1 MIAYDGWDREYLENK
16 EAYMLLFD
24 KFMRQ
29 LNYENNENFE
39 KRFAEKIGRK
49 YVVSVANATD
59 ALHFALLSYGIGP
72 GDEVL
77 VTDFSWI
84 SSSSCINMV
93 GATPVF
99 CDIDLESYQISFDS
113 IKRMYSEKT
122 KAIIYVH
129 LFGNMVD
136 TSEIQE
142 FCREKNIIFI
152 EDASQSLGSSLN
164 GVKAGTLGDCS
175 VYSFN
180 SNKVIAGINGGGVF
194 LTDVEEQAK
203 LVQKIRRHGKDK
215 DFELLGFNSRMYVL
229 NAEIINLR
237 LANADKNQQERNKIA
252 QLYNQSFE
260 DLPVYTQPS
269 REGLSHNYHKYT
281 VRFQNKEIRKRVK
294 DELKASVH
302 YEKPLSEN
310 AMYSTYK
317 HRKDNCV
324 NAKLVSDTILSLPI
338 HAWLKTDEVNIII
351 AAVRNILTSEVDLKI
366 KNMP

>member
-1 MIAYDGWDREYLENK
+1 MISYDGWDREYLENK
-16 EAYMLLFD
+16 EAYINLFD
-24 KFMRQ
+24 KFMSQ
-29 LNYENNENFE
+29 LNYENNEDFE
-39 KRFAEKIGRK
+39 KRFAERIGRQH
-49 YVVSVANATD
+49 VVSVANATD

-99 CDIDLESYQISFDS
+99 CDIDLASYQISFES

-136 TSEIQE
+136 TTEIQE
-142 FCREKNIIFI
+142 FCKEKNIIFI

-164 GVKAGTLGDCS
+164 GVKAGTIGDCS

-194 LTDVEEQAK
+194 MTNDEKKAK

-229 NAEIINLR
+229 NAQIINLR
-237 LANADKNQQERNKIA
+237 LTNADKNQEKRNEIA
-252 QLYNQSFE
+252 QLYNQSFK
-260 DLPVYTQPS
+260 DLPVFTQLS
-269 REGLSHNYHKYT
+269 QEGLSHNYHKYT
-281 VRFQNKEIRKRVK
+281 IRFQNKETRKRVK
-294 DELKASVH
+294 DALKASVH
-302 YEKPLSEN
+302 YEKPLSDN
-310 AMYSTYK
+310 SMYDSYK

-324 NAKLVSDTILSLPI
+324 NSKLVSDTILSLPI
-338 HAWLKTDEVNIII
+338 HAWLTDDEISTIIST
-351 AAVRNILTSEVDLKI
+351 V
-366 KNMP
+366 KNNF